1 MVRIVW
7 PRDMG
12 RHLALG
18 RERVH
23 RSNRPRVVEVRVR
36 DELALFELNDLGLA
50 RYSRRGRLGR
60 GGRRKL
66 VKGLVLSLACLVGQ
80 HRVAIDLR
88 TIQDLCLLPLG
99 D

>member
-1 MVRIVW
+1 MVRVVG

-12 RHLALG
+12 RYFALG

-23 RSNRPRVVEVRVR
+23 RPNRPRVVEVWVR
-36 DELALFELNDLGLA
+36 DELALFELNNLGLA

-66 VKGLVLSLACLVGQ
+66 VKGLVLSLACSVGQ

-88 TIQDLCLLPLG
+88 SIQDLCLIPLG